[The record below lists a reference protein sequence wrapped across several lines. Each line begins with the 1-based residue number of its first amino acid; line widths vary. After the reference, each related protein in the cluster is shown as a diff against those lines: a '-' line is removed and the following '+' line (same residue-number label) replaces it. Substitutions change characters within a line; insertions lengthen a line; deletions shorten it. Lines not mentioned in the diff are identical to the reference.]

1 MDFFTHAL
9 MPYLFGKSARLK
21 KEDVTA
27 FVLGGIAPD
36 IDVFI
41 LWVNSV
47 YPTFFLL
54 THRGI
59 THSLFFGFFTGIL
72 VLYLSTRDRIKKI
85 IRRFIDFKPVVTQ
98 RTVIFAYAGVVLHLF
113 LDYVT
118 TLGVPLFYPLTPTR
132 QSAEV
137 FFYTDIYLMILSLL
151 IIIYLYKKPQQINNS
166 AKFSIIFLL
175 VFAGLGALRIT
186 EKNSAEN
193 FFPGT
198 NLKAFPT
205 MNPFDWYVMEE
216 DADSVKIYEYNAL
229 DRISNYRQTNLKLS
243 IVSKGENLDSAIA
256 ISGELPQVKM
266 FRWRAY
272 TVALNVSSSNATWY
286 LEYYDPLQKAMTRD
300 TPSSFRGFTRGF
312 GSLNVTVEGGKAT
325 VI

>member
-1 MDFFTHAL
+1 MDLFTHAL
-9 MPYLFGKSARLK
+9 MPYLLGKSARLK

-72 VLYLSTRDRIKKI
+72 VLYLFTRDRIKKI
-85 IRRFIDFKPVVTQ
+85 IRRFIDFKLAVT
-98 RTVIFAYAGVVLHLF
+98 RRAVIFAYAGVVLHLF

-118 TLGVPLFYPLTPTR
+118 TLGVPLFYPFTPAR

-137 FFYTDIYLMILSLL
+137 FFYTDIYLTILSLL
-151 IIIYLYKKPQQINNS
+151 IIVYMYKKPQQANNS
-166 AKFSIIFLL
+166 VKFLIIFLL

-193 FFPGT
+193 FFQGM
-198 NLKAFPT
+198 NLKVFPT
-205 MNPFDWYVMEE
+205 ITPFDWYVMEE
-216 DADSVKIYEYNAL
+216 DADSVTIYEYNAL
-229 DRISNYRQTNLKLS
+229 NRISNYKQTYLKLN
-243 IVSKGENLDSAIA
+243 IVSKGETLDSALA

-272 TVALNVSSSNATWY
+272 AVVLNASSSNATWY
-286 LEYYDPLQKAMTRD
+286 LEYYDPLQRAMMRD
-300 TPSSFRGFTRGF
+300 TPSPLRGYARGF
-312 GSLNVTVEGGKAT
+312 GSLNVTVEGEKAT
-325 VI
+325 VT